1 MKVKLC
7 LLFTLVKQ
15 IGCYG
20 DKWNRAFPER
30 INLIRGKDKMT
41 RLKNVQDCREHV
53 LSKGGLA
60 AGYKVS

>member
-1 MKVKLC
+1 MKVTLC
-7 LLFTLVKQ
+7 FLFTLVKQ

-20 DKWNRAFPER
+20 DTHNRAFPER
-30 INLIRGKDKMT
+30 IRLNWPRDKMA
-41 RLKNVQDCREHV
+41 RLKNVQDCHEHV